1 MNPGSLK
8 RVLSWPDNDCTVGRT
23 NCWGILNPD
32 DMRLILSIVPH
43 ASFTPT
49 FHSDRDDIIRRAG
62 GRPIDWHDPVFERLF
77 DRAPMERIGH
87 ASMTADISFE
97 FRDARGESR
106 VMTVSRYYP
115 QRGGFYVNNLTVED
129 VEKLRA
135 VFDIG
140 PRGAP

>member
-1 MNPGSLK
+1 M
-8 RVLSWPDNDCTVGRT
+8 
-23 NCWGILNPD
+23 LNPD
-32 DMRLILSIVPH
+32 DMRLILSIVPR

-62 GRPIDWHDPVFERLF
+62 GRPINWLDPVFERLF
-77 DRAPMERIGH
+77 DRAPTERIGH
-87 ASMTADISFE
+87 ASMIADISFE
-97 FRDARGESR
+97 YRNARGEST
-106 VMTVSRYYP
+106 VMTVSRYTSL
-115 QRGGFYVNNLTVED
+115 GGFYVNNLTVED